1 MKKLEAL
8 RLIKKKS
15 PGLIEVKFLKNMYLD
30 KTLKRLMAVDL
41 GASRKTQRKRFG
53 MKKDAYN
60 MFCTKYGIKHGSWK
74 KKIILKKWNPEFTVL
89 ENSKMFGVNYLKAL
103 GWKHSYKLKSIKWR
117 TARIK
122 RLKNKKIVKFLL
134 LNGFTLE
141 AIGRMYRLTRERIRQ
156 LSK

>member
-15 PGLIEVKFLKNMYLD
+15 PSLIEVKALKNMYLD

-41 GASRKTQRKRFG
+41 EADRKSQRKRFG

-74 KKIILKKWNPEFTVL
+74 KKIVLKKWNPEFTVI
-89 ENSKMFGVNYLKAL
+89 ENAKIFGVTYSKAL
-103 GWKHSYKLKSIKWR
+103 NWKYLYKLKSTKWR
-117 TARIK
+117 AARIQ
-122 RLKNKKIVKFLL
+122 RLKNKKIIKFLL

-141 AIGRMYRLTRERIRQ
+141 AIGRMYGTSREYIRQ